1 MIVIFLHN
9 KRIIILGFL
18 RASWPL
24 YHALFNKKY

>member
-18 RASWPL
+18 RAS
-24 YHALFNKKY
+24 